1 MINKTQAKIGCIKH
15 WYRGKKGY
23 GFIRPE
29 DGGESGIHAPYVYG
43 SARKTKVSEGGG
55 ASKLP
60 SSLEVDVRFVG
71 KELAHNRRAYKRVLS

>member
-1 MINKTQAKIGCIKH
+1 MINKIQAKMGCIRH
-15 WYRGKKGY
+15 WCRGKKGN

-29 DGGESGIHAPYVYG
+29 DGGESGVHAPYVYG
-43 SARKTKVSEGGG
+43 SARNIKASERGG

-60 SSLEVDVRFVG
+60 SSLEVDVRFMG